1 LCTIRGALSE
11 FGAVCLQ
18 GLWNGHLDL
27 RGRTSKHPYQL
38 KYQRWRLIS
47 TPECIHCLA
56 PPGVFKRYDII
67 TTTAQDRPP
76 CSADSTSAGSLSS
89 AGFSWQGSEIR
100 DWTPHRP
107 SEWSSFCLSTVQ
119 AATPPAKLKG
129 RGQPQK
135 LAGSLLPLEIATG
148 GEATTGAGIV
158 ESRLSRLLHTY
169 WSRLPTPCA
178 AGPCPAQPLLGWYPM
193 LRVCD
198 EVEGHGIRVLSA
210 ERPNDGL
217 KH

>member
-107 SEWSSFCLSTVQ
+107 SEWSSLWSSGSPVLHCAGGDTPCKAERQRS
-119 AATPPAKLKG
+119 ATAIGGK
-129 RGQPQK
+129 
-135 LAGSLLPLEIATG
+135 SVATG
-148 GEATTGAGIV
+148 DCHGRRSHHRRRHRGVPTLQTAPYLLEPPTNPLC
-158 ESRLSRLLHTY
+158 SRTLS
-169 WSRLPTPCA
+169 SA
-178 AGPCPAQPLLGWYPM
+178 AIARMVSDAQG
-193 LRVCD
+193 LR
-198 EVEGHGIRVLSA
+198 RS
-210 ERPNDGL
+210 
-217 KH
+217 